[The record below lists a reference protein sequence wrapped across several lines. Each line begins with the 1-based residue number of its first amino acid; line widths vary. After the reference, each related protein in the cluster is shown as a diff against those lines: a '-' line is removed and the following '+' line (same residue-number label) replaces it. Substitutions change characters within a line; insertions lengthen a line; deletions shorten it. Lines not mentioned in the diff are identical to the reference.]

1 MREVHQMDFYI
12 YNKKGKTYFKMDEVN
27 NTMEVLNI
35 DYSNPAKA
43 IEQLMQIHSI
53 WKAAPDSD
61 TIKKYIT
68 SDTFVDYEDLEKL
81 SKFFKRIGSVITA
94 RRALERALENA
105 LEDEDIECCD
115 PSIDLGDL
123 ILLDAQGNTV
133 KVNKNQ
139 FSDFKKY
146 LDFIYDQ
153 NWKFD
158 EFCEQLGEMYEE
170 MSYKYDEYVANQE

>member
-1 MREVHQMDFYI
+1 MDFYI
-12 YNKKGKTYFKMDEVN
+12 SNKKGKSYFHMDEVN
-27 NTMEVLNI
+27 STVEVLDI

-43 IEQLMQIHSI
+43 IEKLMQIHSI
-53 WKAAPDSD
+53 WKAAPDSED
-61 TIKKYIT
+61 FKKFVK
-68 SDTFVDYEDLEKL
+68 SDTFVDYEDLENL
-81 SKFFKRIGSVITA
+81 SKFFKRIGNVIVA

-105 LEDEDIECCD
+105 MEDEEIECCD

-133 KVNKNQ
+133 KVSNRQ
-139 FSDFKKY
+139 FSDYRTY

-158 EFCEQLGEMYEE
+158 EFCERLGDMYEE
-170 MSYKYDEYVANQE
+170 MAYKHDEYLANQEN